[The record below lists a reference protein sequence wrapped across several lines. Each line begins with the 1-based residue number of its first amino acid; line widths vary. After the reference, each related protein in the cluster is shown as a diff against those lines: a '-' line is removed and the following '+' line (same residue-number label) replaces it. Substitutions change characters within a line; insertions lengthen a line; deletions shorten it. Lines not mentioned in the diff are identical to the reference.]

1 MKSALRTMAIATVL
15 AVPYLGVG
23 LLSSGPNA
31 GRILR
36 AGFVL
41 LVVSAIAAAWM
52 AWRGKRMDECQDERQ
67 DFILGRSMRFTFMVM
82 AVAVQA
88 YWSWQFANFGNA
100 GDTSFWLLVAFWASF
115 TVAYVYNLVR
125 S

>member
-1 MKSALRTMAIATVL
+1 MKSAKRTMMIAMVL
-15 AVPYLGVG
+15 AVPYLAVG

-41 LVVSAIAAAWM
+41 LIVSAIAAAWM
-52 AWRGKRMDECQDERQ
+52 AWRGKRVDELQDERQ
-67 DFILGRSMRFTFMVM
+67 DHILGQSMRFTFMVM

-88 YWSWQFANFGNA
+88 YWSWQFAYFGNA

-115 TVAYVYNLVR
+115 TGAYLYNSVR